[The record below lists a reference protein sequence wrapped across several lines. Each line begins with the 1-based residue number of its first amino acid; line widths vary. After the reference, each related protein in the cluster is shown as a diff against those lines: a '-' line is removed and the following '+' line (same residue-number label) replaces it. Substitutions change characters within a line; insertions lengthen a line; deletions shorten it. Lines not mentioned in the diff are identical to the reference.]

1 MIDTSANE
9 HRLGIATVRVQNYFE
24 HSPNSIL
31 TEAAILEKL
40 SENGET
46 DSTIGNSAIDVLLN
60 RRFLKEYGGGF
71 IRTSDS
77 KAIEAQQLNKKQ
89 HAGKIKT
96 RKEFDLMSATQRQEF
111 LKDGGILG

>member
-1 MIDTSANE
+1 MIDTTANE
-9 HRLGIATVRVQNYFE
+9 HRVGIATVRVQNYFE

-31 TEAAILEKL
+31 TETAILEKL

-46 DSTIGNSAIDVLLN
+46 DPVVGNSAIDTLLN

-71 IRTSDS
+71 IRTSDL
-77 KAIEAQQLNKKQ
+77 KNVEAQQLNKQQ

-96 RKEFDLMSATQRQEF
+96 RREFDLMNATQRQEF
-111 LKDGGILG
+111 LRDGGILG

>member
-1 MIDTSANE
+1 MIDTNAAE
-9 HRLGIATVRVQNYFE
+9 HKIGIATVRVQNYFE
-24 HSPNSIL
+24 HEPRKIL

-40 SENGET
+40 AEIGEH
-46 DSTIGNSAIDVLLN
+46 DSIVANAAIDVLLN
-60 RRFLKEYGGGF
+60 RKYIKEFGSGF

-77 KAIEAQQLNKKQ
+77 KAIEAQQLSQKQ

-96 RKEFDLMSATQRQEF
+96 RREFDLMSATQRQEF